1 MGTPTTWQD
10 MTARRLWRHGLAV
23 PGDSAADVVSAMCGA
38 HAQVMS
44 AAELSVGLRL
54 KGADRTHVRSA
65 LWDTHELIKTFGP
78 RGTVH
83 LLPAR
88 ELPLWAA
95 ALDAA
100 ERAGNPKVFHQG
112 LLTPEQVQELVVA
125 VTEIL
130 ADQELTVDELTEALA
145 AHAGPWAAD
154 RVMDAFQDKWPRWRA
169 ATQTLANRGALC
181 FGPTRGRKVTY
192 TSPRRWLPG
201 FAPADTDTAL
211 AHVVLSYLRAYGPA
225 TPQHFAQW
233 TATPKRWASALF
245 ASLEGRI
252 EPVEVEGAVA
262 YRVAGDVEAAPGPV
276 PEVLLLP
283 YFDAYTVGAHPRE
296 VVFPGAAHRRA
307 LAGSQ
312 AGNYPVLY
320 LDGVAAGVWH
330 QRRSG
335 RRLDVTVEAL
345 VPLSA
350 ARREAVAERVE
361 RIGGVLEAVPRLSFD
376 TITVGPHA

>member
-1 MGTPTTWQD
+1 MGAPTTWQD
-10 MTARRLWRHGLAV
+10 MTARRLWRHGLAA
-23 PGDSAADVVSAMCGA
+23 PGGNAADAVSAMCGA

-54 KGADRTHVRSA
+54 RGADRTHVRSA

-88 ELPLWAA
+88 ELPLWTA
-95 ALDAA
+95 ALAAA
-100 ERAGNPKVFHQG
+100 ERAGNPRAAHHG
-112 LLTPEQVQELVVA
+112 LLTPEQVGELVPAVA
-125 VTEIL
+125 EIL
-130 ADQELTVDELTEALA
+130 ADRELTVDELTEALA
-145 AHAGPWAAD
+145 AHAGSWAAD
-154 RVMDAFQDKWPRWRA
+154 RVVDAFQDKWPRWRA

-181 FGPTRGRKVTY
+181 FGPMRERKVTY

-201 FAPADTDTAL
+201 FAPAEAHTAL
-211 AHVVLSYLRAYGPA
+211 EHVVSSYLRAYGPA

-233 TATPKRWASALF
+233 LAAPKRWAVGLF

-252 EPVEVEGAVA
+252 EPVEVEGTVA
-262 YRVAGDVEAAPGPV
+262 YRVAGDAGAAPGPV

-283 YFDAYTVGAHPRE
+283 YFDAYTVGAQPRE
-296 VVFPGAAHRRA
+296 IVFPGAARQRV
-307 LAGSQ
+307 LAAGQ
-312 AGNYPVLY
+312 AGNHPVLY

-350 ARREAVAERVE
+350 ARREALAERVE
-361 RIGGVLEAVPRLSFD
+361 RIGEVLEAVPRLTFGAV
-376 TITVGPHA
+376 TVGPHA

>member
-10 MTARRLWRHGLAV
+10 MAARRLWRHGLAA
-23 PGDSAADVVSAMCGA
+23 PDDSAADVVSAMCGA

-54 KGADRTHVRSA
+54 KDADRTHVRSA
-65 LWDTHELIKTFGP
+65 LWETHELVKTFGP

-88 ELPLWAA
+88 ELPLWTA
-95 ALDAA
+95 ALTAA
-100 ERAGNPKVFHQG
+100 EGAGNPRGGNRF
-112 LLTPEQVQELVVA
+112 LLTPEQTEELVRA
-125 VTEIL
+125 VTEVL
-130 ADQELTVDELTEALA
+130 ADRELTVDELTEALA

-154 RVMDAFQDKWPRWRA
+154 RVMDAFQDRWPRWRA

-181 FGPTRGRKVTY
+181 FGPVRGRRVTY
-192 TSPRRWLPG
+192 TSPRRLLPG
-201 FAPADTDTAL
+201 FAPADTDAAL
-211 AHVVLSYLRAYGPA
+211 EHVVLSYLRAYGPA

-233 TATPKRWASALF
+233 MAAPRRWATALF

-252 EPVEVEGAVA
+252 ERVEVEGVSAHQ
-262 YRVAGDVEAAPGPV
+262 VAGDAGEAPGPV

-283 YFDAYTVGAHPRE
+283 YFDAYTVGSHPRE
-296 VVFPGAAHRRA
+296 AVFPGEARRRA
-307 LAGSQ
+307 LAAGQ
-312 AGNYPVLY
+312 AGNHPVLY
-320 LDGVAAGVWH
+320 VDGLAAGVWH

-335 RRLDVTVEAL
+335 RRLEVTVEAL

-350 ARREAVAERVE
+350 ARREAVAEQVE
-361 RIGGVLEAVPRLSFD
+361 RIGGILEAVPRLTFGPV
-376 TITVGPHA
+376 TVGPHA

>member
-10 MTARRLWRHGLAV
+10 MTARRLWRHGLAA

-44 AAELSVGLRL
+44 AAELSVGLRF
-54 KGADRTHVRSA
+54 KGADRTRVRSA
-65 LWDTHELIKTFGP
+65 LWDTHELVKTFGP

-88 ELPLWAA
+88 ELPLWSA
-95 ALDAA
+95 ALESA
-100 ERAGNPKVFHQG
+100 ESARGGKGAHNG
-112 LLTPEQVQELVVA
+112 LLTPEQVRELELA
-125 VTEIL
+125 VTEVL
-130 ADQELTVDELTEALA
+130 ADRELTVDELTDALA
-145 AHAGPWAAD
+145 EHAGPWAAD
-154 RVMDAFQDKWPRWRA
+154 RVMEAFQDRWPRWRA

-181 FGPTRGRKVTY
+181 FGPMRGRRVTY
-192 TSPRRWLPG
+192 TSPRRWLPD
-201 FAPADTDTAL
+201 FAPAEAGAAL
-211 AHVVLSYLRAYGPA
+211 EHVVLSYLRAYGPA

-233 TATPKRWASALF
+233 MAAPRRWASALF

-252 EPVEVEGAVA
+252 EPVEVEGTVA
-262 YRVAGDVEAAPGPV
+262 YRVAGDDGEAPGPV

-283 YFDAYTVGAHPRE
+283 YFDAYTVGSHPRDA
-296 VVFPGAAHRRA
+296 VFPGAVGRRA
-307 LAGSQ
+307 LAAGQ
-312 AGNYPVLY
+312 AGNFPVLY

-361 RIGGVLEAVPRLSFD
+361 RIGEVLEAVPRLTFGTVS
-376 TITVGPHA
+376 VGPHA